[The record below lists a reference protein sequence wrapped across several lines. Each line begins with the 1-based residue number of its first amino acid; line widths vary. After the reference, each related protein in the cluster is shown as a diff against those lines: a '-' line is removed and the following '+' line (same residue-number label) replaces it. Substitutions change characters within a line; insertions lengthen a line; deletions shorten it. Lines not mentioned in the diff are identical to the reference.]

1 MTKVFENKTFVSGNG
16 TILGKAVVPA
26 DYSAS
31 GGLDESWQ
39 GEMVP
44 FKATMNAGNPEGTV
58 FLRTT
63 SKDIHTDLRNPL
75 LKTVAALVAVHTE
88 AGYDKYIEPEQYIK
102 AWVENWAGVPLEL
115 DAETD
120 LPSALSGDK
129 ELAAGLLQNDKNL
142 YDQFLEMN
150 STAESQECFCRLYRF
165 TGKQQG
171 ADIVVLAGMDWQS
184 ARLTYGP
191 AFLNN
196 FSDEM
201 KKLYTAAREKLG
213 LKGDNGYLE
222 KAKEGIQQFKET
234 ASKMTFSDYM
244 KGGILAK
251 MKEQKKPAA
260 LAVEKKEQ
268 AIEPVTPQREKRCD
282 LVLWGSQRRYGCLM
296 LADREAEA
304 TPIFLNFVRSV
315 NPDEGLDQREN
326 NAISRKFSQIR
337 AQANMNMNIAM
348 QKTAQL
354 RAMQARTSQMIAR
367 NADQAREGLADSWKR
382 KMASDDHI
390 SQGYHEATMGVN
402 TYTNSYGQNVEVG
415 VAADHVYENQYGDV
429 YGVSGSALD
438 DETLNSLNWKKIG

>member
-1 MTKVFENKTFVSGNG
+1 MTKAYENKTFVSSGG
-16 TILGKAVVPA
+16 TVLGSAVVPA
-26 DYSAS
+26 DFST
-31 GGLDESWQ
+31 GGGIDESWQ

-44 FKATMNAGNPEGTV
+44 FKATMNAGNPGGTV
-58 FLRTT
+58 FLRST
-63 SKDIHTDLRNPL
+63 SKDVHTDLRNPL

-88 AGYDKYIEPEQYIK
+88 AGYDRYTEPEEYIR
-102 AWVENWAGVPLEL
+102 AWAENWAGVPLKL
-115 DAETD
+115 DAVCD
-120 LPSALSGDK
+120 LPSALGGDR
-129 ELAAGLLQNDKNL
+129 ELARGLLENDKNL

-150 STAESQECFCRLYRF
+150 SGVDAEQCFSSLYRF
-165 TGKQQG
+165 TGQQQG
-171 ADIVVLAGMDWQS
+171 ADIVVLAGMDWQC

-201 KKLYTAAREKLG
+201 KKLYAAAREKLG
-213 LKGDNGYLE
+213 LKGDSDYLG

-260 LAVEKKEQ
+260 LAVEKENQ
-268 AIEPVTPQREKRCD
+268 AVAPVSPEREKRCD

-296 LADREAEA
+296 LANEEAEA
-304 TPIFLNFVRSV
+304 TPVFLNFVRSV
-315 NPDEGLDQREN
+315 SPDGGLDSRES
-326 NAISRKFSQIR
+326 NAINRKFSQIR
-337 AQANMNMNIAM
+337 QQASMNMNIAM

-390 SQGYHEATMGVN
+390 SQGYHEAAMGVN
-402 TYTNSYGQNVEVG
+402 SYTNSYGQNVEVG

-429 YGVSGSALD
+429 YGVSGNALD
-438 DETLNSLNWKKIG
+438 QETLNDLNWKKIG

>member
-1 MTKVFENKTFVSGNG
+1 MNNAYENKTF
-16 TILGKAVVPA
+16 I
-26 DYSAS
+26 SAS
-31 GGLDESWQ
+31 GTMLGSAVIPADFSTSGGIDESWQ

-44 FKATMNAGNPEGTV
+44 FKATMNAANPEGTV
-58 FLRTT
+58 FLRST

-88 AGYDKYIEPEQYIK
+88 AGYDKSVEPEEYIK
-102 AWVENWAGVPLEL
+102 AWAENWAGVPLKL
-115 DAETD
+115 DAVCD
-120 LPSALSGDK
+120 LPTALSTDG
-129 ELAAGLLQNDKNL
+129 ELARGLLHNDKSL

-150 STAESQECFCRLYRF
+150 SSVDSEQCFSALYRF
-165 TGKQQG
+165 TGQQQG
-171 ADIVVLAGMDWQS
+171 ADIVVLAGMDWQC

-201 KKLYTAAREKLG
+201 KKLYASAREKLG
-213 LKGDNGYLE
+213 LKGDNDYLE

-234 ASKMTFSDYM
+234 ASKMTLSDYM

-260 LAVEKKEQ
+260 LAVEKNEQ
-268 AIEPVTPQREKRCD
+268 AVQPVSPEREKRSD
-282 LVLWGSQRRYGCLM
+282 LTIWGSQRRYGCMM
-296 LADREAEA
+296 LAEKEAEA
-304 TPIFLNFVRSV
+304 TPVFLNFARSV
-315 NPDEGLDQREN
+315 NPDQGLDQKES
-326 NAISRKFSQIR
+326 NAINRKFSQIR
-337 AQANMNMNIAM
+337 QQANMNMNIAM

-390 SQGYHEATMGVN
+390 SQGFHEATMGVN

-429 YGVSGSALD
+429 YGVSGNALD
-438 DETLNSLNWKKIG
+438 EETLNSLNWKKLG